1 MSQSNSHVSRSS
13 VPQIQ
18 AVVFDMD
25 GLMLNT
31 EDVFEL
37 AGQELLVR
45 RGMEMTDAIRH
56 RMIGRRPVEAFEALM
71 ELTGI
76 TEPIQDLM
84 DETRE
89 IFGGFIEDHLDC
101 MPGLFD
107 VLERVEDRKLPR
119 AVATSSPRQYM
130 ETLLN
135 RFELLNRFDTTL
147 TAEDVTH
154 GKPHPEIYLA
164 AAERLNVDPTLM
176 LVLEDSEA
184 GTRAA
189 AAAGAFVVA
198 VPNQHTEFGDF
209 SMASMQIDSLQH
221 PELHSVID
229 EKARPSNRQRPDS
242 ADQMQYGA

>member
-1 MSQSNSHVSRSS
+1 MNQPVVASR
-13 VPQIQ
+13 VRPFIK
-18 AVVFDMD
+18 AVVFDLD

-37 AGQELLVR
+37 AGQELLAR
-45 RGMEMTDAIRH
+45 RGKQMTDLIRR
-56 RMIGRRPVEAFEALM
+56 RMIGRRPLEAFKALT

-76 TEPIQDLM
+76 TEPVSDLI

-89 IFGGFIEDHLDC
+89 IFSGFAEQHLDC

-107 VLERVEDRKLPR
+107 LLDLIEAHQLPR

-130 ETLLN
+130 ETLLS
-135 RFELLNRFDTTL
+135 RFDLLKRFQVTL

-154 GKPHPEIYLA
+154 GKPHPEIYLT
-164 AAERLNVDPTLM
+164 AAERLNIASSSI

-198 VPNQHTEFGDF
+198 VPNRHTALGDF
-209 SMASMQIDSLQH
+209 SMASMQLDSLGH
-221 PELHSVID
+221 PELHATIAQAT
-229 EKARPSNRQRPDS
+229 ER
-242 ADQMQYGA
+242 ADQSDFPMNTSG